1 MKTVDTQSYISM
13 LQGLVEEGHAVQI
26 VISGG
31 SMLPFLAHGRDTIF
45 FEKPRRV
52 LRKGDMVFYRRDN
65 GSYVMH
71 RVCRVK
77 PEGLYIVG
85 DAQIEIEGPVRPEQ
99 VFAVVT
105 AVRRKGKMLGPG
117 SFWWEFF
124 EHIWIRVVPLRRGIL
139 KLYNCFKNLICGR

>member
-1 MKTVDTQSYISM
+1 MKTVDTRAYISM
-13 LQGLVEEGHAVQI
+13 LRELVEEGKSVQV

-45 FEKPRRV
+45 FEQPKKPLQR
-52 LRKGDMVFYRRDN
+52 GDMIFFQRRSGD
-65 GSYVMH
+65 YVMH
-71 RVCRVK
+71 RIYK
-77 PEGLYIVG
+77 MEPEGLYIVG
-85 DAQIEIEGPVRPEQ
+85 DAQTDIEGPVQPEQ

-139 KLYNCFKNLICGR
+139 KLYNCFKK

>member
-1 MKTVDTQSYISM
+1 MKTVETKAYISM
-13 LQGLVEEGHAVQI
+13 LRELVEAGKSVQV

-45 FEKPRRV
+45 FEQPKKP
-52 LRKGDMVFYRRDN
+52 LRKGDMVFYQRDS
-65 GSYVMH
+65 GDYVIH
-71 RVCRVK
+71 RICKIK

-85 DAQIEIEGPVRPEQ
+85 DAQMEIEGPVRPEQ

-124 EHIWIRVVPLRRGIL
+124 EHVWIRLVPLRHGIL
-139 KLYNCFKNLICGR
+139 RTYNFIKR